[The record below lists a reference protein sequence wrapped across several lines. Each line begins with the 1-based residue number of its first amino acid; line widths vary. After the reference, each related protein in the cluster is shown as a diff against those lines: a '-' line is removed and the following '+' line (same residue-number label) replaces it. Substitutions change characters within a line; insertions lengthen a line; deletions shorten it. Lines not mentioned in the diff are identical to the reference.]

1 MSREVVVRHEAEEE
15 LAAAFAWYEER
26 VPGLGAA
33 FLLAVEAVIES
44 IGRNPMRHALVYKSV
59 RQALTRRFPYKV
71 LYLVEESRVI
81 VLAVFHARRN
91 PRRWRERT

>member
-1 MSREVVVRHEAEEE
+1 MSRDVVVRREAEAE
-15 LAAAFAWYEER
+15 LVAAFAWYEEQ

-44 IGRNPMRHALVYKSV
+44 IGRNPMRHPLVYKSV

-71 LYLVEESRVI
+71 LYLVEDSRVI
-81 VLAVFHARRN
+81 VLAIFHAKRN
-91 PRRWRERT
+91 PERSQERT